1 MLPSRCARPPP
12 FIRPLPPPRTPRTTP
27 APRTVPAPR
36 LGDDTL
42 SFRVTQVLPAD
53 ESGGSISLD
62 TLVLLVRTG
71 PTVAVFIAD
80 NDSTP
85 ARPATMAAAVVKAQI
100 AKLR

>member
-1 MLPSRCARPPP
+1 MCAASTIHPSAAAPSDSPDYSRP
-12 FIRPLPPPRTPRTTP
+12 
-27 APRTVPAPR
+27 PRTVPAPR